1 MEEQVSLQIKHL
13 YKIYYNV
20 MMQLAMK
27 YKVQDTIDKKFGI
40 DSEEHELMSKDI
52 EELLESFKGLKSVLA
67 LHMGTEDESE
77 MLQKLEEYI
86 KSDPYYILTEKY
98 FKYSDFF
105 DSKSTKEIN

>member
-1 MEEQVSLQIKHL
+1 MEEQVSLQVKHL

-27 YKVQDTIDKKFGI
+27 YKVRNTIDKKFGI

-67 LHMGTEDESE
+67 LRTGIENESE

-86 KSDPYYILTEKY
+86 KGDPYYILTEKY
-98 FKYSDFF
+98 FEHNDSF
-105 DSKSTKEIN
+105 DSKNTKEVN